1 MDNDQAAHSARTK
14 AINQEV
20 VDKNNA
26 ILCTRLDKKESEI
39 EDFIKIEYYNDLVM
53 QNYKIDLSKS
63 KKVGHNKKWSDR
75 IRMLSRQTSRHI
87 SDNEI
92 IILKNNI
99 ADIVLEY
106 GSKSIINNPESILV
120 LKNVLEDYINCLR
133 T

>member
-1 MDNDQAAHSARTK
+1 
-14 AINQEV
+14 
-20 VDKNNA
+20 
-26 ILCTRLDKKESEI
+26 
-39 EDFIKIEYYNDLVM
+39 
-53 QNYKIDLSKS
+53 
-63 KKVGHNKKWSDR
+63 
-75 IRMLSRQTSRHI
+75 MLSRQTSRHI